1 MEETV
6 NQGGGL
12 ITGMIAAVAVIG
24 TVMLL
29 LGDTDAGMLRMCIT
43 CILEAAC

>member
-6 NQGGGL
+6 NQGGEL

-29 LGDTDAGMLRMCIT
+29 LGGTDAGILKICIT